1 MNYIQ
6 KMKFKEEAR
15 LSRSGPRKA
24 STHISGNLLSLV
36 RMSMTSGMHR
46 RANGLTC
53 LRLLSGHTTHVLGV
67 QLYRVIAKFGLGS
80 CLEIM
85 TAHRKVAVPLHPP
98 GKRTNSRDD
107 GNTKAGKTR
116 QHIKM

>member
-1 MNYIQ
+1 
-6 KMKFKEEAR
+6 
-15 LSRSGPRKA
+15 
-24 STHISGNLLSLV
+24 
-36 RMSMTSGMHR
+36 MTSGMHK
-46 RANGLTC
+46 RANELTC
-53 LRLLSGHTTHVLGV
+53 LRLLSGHTTHVLRV
-67 QLYRVIAKFGLGS
+67 QLDRIIAKFGFGS

-116 QHIKM
+116 HNT